1 MLVQLNMTLHVLVL
15 VGSLRAGSTNA
26 QLADAAIAHLP
37 AEVDGTVFSRLA
49 DLPHY
54 SEDLDHDDTLPE
66 VARDLREAVA
76 DADAVL
82 LVSPEYNGS
91 LPGVLKN
98 AVDWVSRP
106 RGVAAIAGKP
116 AAVIAATGSPRSAQW
131 AREDGVK
138 VLKVAG
144 ADVIEDT
151 VGVGSA
157 FQAFVDGRLSDAA
170 LDADLHSLMSRLAR
184 EVEHARDRAR
194 AAA

>member
-1 MLVQLNMTLHVLVL
+1 MTRPRSTHERPRPRRQPARRLHER
-15 VGSLRAGSTNA
+15 SAGRRR
-26 QLADAAIAHLP
+26 HRPPP

-54 SEDLDHDDTLPE
+54 SEDLDHDDALPE

-106 RGVAAIAGKP
+106 RGSAAIVGKP
-116 AAVIAATGSPRSAQW
+116 AAVIGASGSPRGALW
-131 AREDGVK
+131 AREDGIK

-144 ADVIEDT
+144 AIPLEDT

-157 FQAFVDGRLSDAA
+157 FQAFAEGRLADDELDTQLRSLVNNLVDAVGQG
-170 LDADLHSLMSRLAR
+170 S
-184 EVEHARDRAR
+184 R

>member
-1 MLVQLNMTLHVLVL
+1 MNVLVL
-15 VGSLRAGSTNA
+15 VGSLRAGSTNS

-37 AEVDGTVFSRLA
+37 SGVEGTVFARLA

-54 SEDLDHDDTLPE
+54 SEDLDHDDQLPQ

-82 LVSPEYNGS
+82 LVTPEYNGS
-91 LPGVLKN
+91 MSSAVKN
-98 AVDWVSRP
+98 AVDWASRP
-106 RGVAAIAGKP
+106 RGAAAIVGKP
-116 AAVIAATGSPRSAQW
+116 AAVIAAAGSPRAAQW

-151 VGVGSA
+151 VGVGSVVPGLRRRPPLRRRA
-157 FQAFVDGRLSDAA
+157 RRRPALAGGPAGRRGRGA
-170 LDADLHSLMSRLAR
+170 
-184 EVEHARDRAR
+184 AR